1 MPVPCSF
8 VFIVVGFVAVVCRF
22 ILILTYKFKL
32 ARVLTGFTLT
42 LNAVYGLT
50 HALHWNT
57 KWDYFV
63 NLSASDLPLLPPVR
77 NV

>member
-1 MPVPCSF
+1 
-8 VFIVVGFVAVVCRF
+8 
-22 ILILTYKFKL
+22 
-32 ARVLTGFTLT
+32 GFTLT

-63 NLSASDLPLLPPVR
+63 NLSASDLPLLPPDEIASILGEHKAANTSFIKGCLYEPSWEGYKFVDR
-77 NV
+77 